1 MNLQLERAIDQLILI
16 HTSYSPEHSALC
28 MTRPMQQF
36 DGTWIPH
43 QFDSVRGSHPKPP
56 DPNPNTDQAL
66 IGMSSTVS
74 IHNPPLSSNEPQ
86 ADLIDSLDKF
96 YSFTEPL
103 LKSLLDGHED
113 DEFPFELSAQELEVV
128 RHFSTSTLILGRSGT
143 GKTSCLLFKMLAKHM
158 LKESASDEQQARQ
171 VCPYPLAG

>member
-1 MNLQLERAIDQLILI
+1 LNIQLEKAIDQLILI
-16 HTSYSPEHSALC
+16 QTSYSPALSALC
-28 MTRPMQQF
+28 VTRPIQQF

-43 QFDSVRGSHPKPP
+43 QFDSVKGSHPKPP

-74 IHNPPLSSNEPQ
+74 IHNPPLTSN
-86 ADLIDSLDKF
+86 
-96 YSFTEPL
+96 
-103 LKSLLDGHED
+103 ED
-113 DEFPFELSAQELEVV
+113 DEFPFELSAQESEVV

-158 LKESASDEQQARQ
+158 LKESTSDGQQARQ
-171 VCPYPLAG
+171 VCPFSLTS